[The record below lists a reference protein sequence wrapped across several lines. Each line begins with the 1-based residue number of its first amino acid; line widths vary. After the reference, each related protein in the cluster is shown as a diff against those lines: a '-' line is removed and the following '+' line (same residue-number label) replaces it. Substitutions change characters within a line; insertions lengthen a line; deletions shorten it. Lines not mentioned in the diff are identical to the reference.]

1 MKRLWRV
8 AGALCIA
15 YVILLLAGYSQ
26 QRSPSFGAS
35 ATSITSLYASVPA
48 GKMYAGAVLVTVASL
63 VLLAAITLIARLLRG
78 RTDGSAWL
86 SALVLTAG
94 AVAAGVTLVGSYAGA
109 FAAYFAATHG
119 FGADT
124 VAGLNMI
131 SKFSDLIA
139 SGATGLCVLAIGGA
153 GLASH
158 RLPRWAAW
166 ISVVVGAVDIVSG
179 TGPAQLNMG
188 TLVGF
193 AWTIMLGLVLLR
205 GPARRSLTAGD
216 GSAEVLATSRAAAE
230 LS

>member
-15 YVILLLAGYSQ
+15 YVVLLLAGYSQ
-26 QRSPSFGAS
+26 QRSPAFGAS
-35 ATSITSLYASVPA
+35 AASIASLYSGVPA
-48 GKMYAGAVLVTVASL
+48 GKMYAGAVLVTTASL
-63 VLLAAITLIARLLRG
+63 LLLTAFTLVSRLMRG
-78 RTDGSAWL
+78 ETEGAGWA
-86 SALVLTAG
+86 SALILTAG
-94 AVAAGVTLVGSYAGA
+94 TAAAAVTLVGSYAGA
-109 FAAYFAATHG
+109 FAAYYAATHG

-139 SGATGLCVLAIGGA
+139 AAATGVCALAIGGA
-153 GLASH
+153 GLASR

-166 ISVVVGAVDIVSG
+166 ISIVVGAVDIVSG
-179 TGPAQLNMG
+179 TGPAQLNVG

-193 AWTIMLGLVLLR
+193 VWMVMLGVVLLR
-205 GPARRSLTAGD
+205 GPSRVSLAPADDSQTA
-216 GSAEVLATSRAAAE
+216 SRVAAG